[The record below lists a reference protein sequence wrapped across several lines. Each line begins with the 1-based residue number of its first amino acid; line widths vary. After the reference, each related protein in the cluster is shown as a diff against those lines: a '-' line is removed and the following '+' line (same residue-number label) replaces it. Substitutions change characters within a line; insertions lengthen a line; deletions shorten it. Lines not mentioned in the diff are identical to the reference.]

1 MGTGGDGERF
11 YSVRAGGER
20 GGRSGGGRQSRGGES
35 DTAPR
40 ASVLL
45 PRLPERR
52 TELGREAPVHAEDL
66 LVHDGRHG
74 QAVEA
79 VGEGLPQLD
88 VVPPLACERQS
99 SVIVH
104 QSSVISH

>member
-1 MGTGGDGERF
+1 M
-11 YSVRAGGER
+11 
-20 GGRSGGGRQSRGGES
+20 
-35 DTAPR
+35 
-40 ASVLL
+40 
-45 PRLPERR
+45 
-52 TELGREAPVHAEDL
+52 HAEDL